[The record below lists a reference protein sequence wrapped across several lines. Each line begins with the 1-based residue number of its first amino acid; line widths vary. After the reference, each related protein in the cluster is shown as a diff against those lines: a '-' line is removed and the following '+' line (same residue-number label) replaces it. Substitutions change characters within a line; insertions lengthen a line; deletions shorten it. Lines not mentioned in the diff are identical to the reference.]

1 MDNLC
6 TKLKMNGEILKE
18 VLRFANNDQLE
29 IMAELHIKQI
39 RTAVEQVKAEREAV
53 HGKIPQSMFMVFHFL
68 NKLYFLNR

>member
-39 RTAVEQVKAEREAV
+39 RTAVEQVKTE
-53 HGKIPQSMFMVFHFL
+53 
-68 NKLYFLNR
+68 